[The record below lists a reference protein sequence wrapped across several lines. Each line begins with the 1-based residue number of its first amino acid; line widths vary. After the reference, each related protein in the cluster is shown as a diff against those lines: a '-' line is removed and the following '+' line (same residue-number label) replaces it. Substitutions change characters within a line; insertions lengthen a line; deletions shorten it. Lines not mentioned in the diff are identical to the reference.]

1 MQKITLIILIAIMAV
16 VFCARKDELQ
26 QATEAIEKGDYSKG
40 VVLLKKILDKDP
52 LNPDVHYNLSLAFA
66 YLDSINQSFHHY
78 QKLFTLESDLK
89 DDTRLK
95 EVLAHL
101 LRVEPYAS
109 SLIPIKHLNQFKG
122 VFSPDG
128 QTVVFAAA
136 PRGIA
141 HIYLARL
148 DGTIIKK
155 ITTRGLNTD
164 PDFSPT
170 GEHIVFVSDRDG
182 DDELYVYDL
191 MSGHIEKLTDNSA
204 RDFSP
209 CFSPDGQELVFVSN
223 MNDPNKMEIYKIQ
236 LTGKKITRLTR
247 NDYWDGFPKFSSDG
261 KKIVFSSKRNGTDDI
276 YVMKENG
283 RDERI
288 LYTSAADDNDPLLI
302 GENLFFKSNQDGEW
316 EIYRY
321 NTETKSLLRLTIN
334 DDADWNPR
342 VSSDGKKLI
351 LARKKK
357 NRWRLYWINMT
368 APLSAEFIAEKIQ
381 ERTESTK

>member
-1 MQKITLIILIAIMAV
+1 MQKITLIILTVIMAV
-16 VFCARKDELQ
+16 VFCARKDELH
-26 QATEAIEKGDYSKG
+26 QATEAIEKGDYAKG

-66 YLDSINQSFHHY
+66 HLDSMNQSLHHY
-78 QKLFTLESDLK
+78 QKLCTLESDLK

-95 EVLAHL
+95 EVLAYL
-101 LRVEPYAS
+101 LSLEPYAS

-128 QTVVFAAA
+128 QTVAFAAA

-141 HIYLARL
+141 HIYLARF
-148 DGTIIKK
+148 DGSIIKK
-155 ITTRGLNTD
+155 IATGGLNTD

-223 MNDPNKMEIYKIQ
+223 MDDPNKMEIYKLQ
-236 LTGKKITRLTR
+236 VTGKKITRLTR

-288 LYTSAADDNDPLLI
+288 LYASAADDNDPLLI
-302 GENLFFKSNQDGEW
+302 GKSLFFKSNKDGEW

-334 DDADWNPR
+334 NYPDWNPR
-342 VSSDGKKLI
+342 VSSDGTKLI
-351 LARKKK
+351 LARKMKR
-357 NRWRLYWINMT
+357 RWQLYWIDMT
-368 APLSAEFIAEKIQ
+368 DPISAEFIAEKIQ
-381 ERTESTK
+381 ERSRSAK